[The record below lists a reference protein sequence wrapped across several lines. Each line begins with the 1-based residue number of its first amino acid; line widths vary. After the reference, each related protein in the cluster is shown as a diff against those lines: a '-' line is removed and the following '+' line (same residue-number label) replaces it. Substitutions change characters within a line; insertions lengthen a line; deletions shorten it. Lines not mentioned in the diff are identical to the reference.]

1 MILKRSAMFD
11 LSIILPVHVRENVI
25 APFAVAQKF
34 FVQAVCDKLIVQA
47 VESSEVIDRAL
58 SGVFAG
64 SAGFHQKRPIT

>member
-1 MILKRSAMFD
+1 
-11 LSIILPVHVRENVI
+11 
-25 APFAVAQKF
+25 
-34 FVQAVCDKLIVQA
+34 LIVQA